1 MTLSGRLS
9 SPFANSAG
17 IAAST
22 RSNVH
27 VVPYSSGA
35 SLSIWLRSL
44 LLRTATVRIRFFLRQ
59 AQVSSPNRFVNR
71 VCQHVNLF
79 RYLGNRS
86 PLTQQLFGA
95 ATHRPSISMPELCSG
110 LTKCLSA
117 LPSSRRHL
125 SLLTLIL

>member
-59 AQVSSPNRFVNR
+59 AQASGPNRFVNR
-71 VCQHVNLF
+71 VCHHVNLF
-79 RYLGNRS
+79 RSVAGGRFEPALPIEDAWPTDRQNT
-86 PLTQQLFGA
+86 LTSFSM
-95 ATHRPSISMPELCSG
+95 RPSRVKIE
-110 LTKCLSA
+110 
-117 LPSSRRHL
+117 RRN
-125 SLLTLIL
+125 SE